1 MDKSVVG
8 QIRHILLDKQ
18 RLVRRTQLKRSH
30 YKVLGKYD
38 TEKHEDQEDQD
49 HVDDKNKSKD
59 YSEEIF
65 DDDDFYHQVS
75 VIDQ

>member
-18 RLVRRTQLKRSH
+18 RLVRRTQLRRSH

-38 TEKHEDQEDQD
+38 TEKHKEEEHKDEAN
-49 HVDDKNKSKD
+49 DKNKSKD

-75 VIDQ
+75 VI